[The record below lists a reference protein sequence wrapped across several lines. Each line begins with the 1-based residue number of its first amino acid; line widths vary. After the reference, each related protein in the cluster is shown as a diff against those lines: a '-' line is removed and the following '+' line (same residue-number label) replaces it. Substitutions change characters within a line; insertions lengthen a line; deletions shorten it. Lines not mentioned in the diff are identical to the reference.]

1 MGLPAI
7 HLANINGKSVIH
19 RPSTELLGSVPA
31 NLYEAISFRNP
42 NTCPVH
48 RPFTIS
54 TAVWDS
60 PSDLLRTICLYAT
73 QRAPLIILPMA
84 VVPMVVAV
92 VFRTQTGAALIAF
105 AGFVALFVVTYRW
118 ALRRAGRAENRISRK
133 LKQS

>member
-1 MGLPAI
+1 MLTSEGRHFVAEPLTRATTSMDPTSP
-7 HLANINGKSVIH
+7 KSV
-19 RPSTELLGSVPA
+19 L
-31 NLYEAISFRNP
+31 
-42 NTCPVH
+42 
-48 RPFTIS
+48 
-54 TAVWDS
+54 
-60 PSDLLRTICLYAT
+60 
-73 QRAPLIILPMA
+73 A